1 MSCNRP
7 DTAGE
12 DTQVHASL
20 SINVTLNS
28 TYPSSPADVEVE
40 RVVGLSDEDVEEL
53 RCAFAAA
60 AIANTGEAPLPPPA
74 SPELQ
79 HSQSSN

>member
-1 MSCNRP
+1 MTYNRP

-53 RCAFAAA
+53 RCALAAA
-60 AIANTGEAPLPPPA
+60 AIANIGEAPLPRPA
-74 SPELQ
+74 SLELK
-79 HSQSSN
+79 HSHSSS